1 MITTTG
7 LTVRGINMEFL
18 YIALIIIA
26 DQFTK
31 YIAKTR
37 LMPLDNVDLIPGY
50 FSLSY
55 VENRGA
61 AFGLF
66 QNNKML
72 LVGVTA
78 IVILF
83 IFYYLIKN
91 RGMNIYLKISLVMI
105 TAGAIG
111 NLIDRIYLGYVVD
124 FFHFYIKSAFD
135 WPVFNVADIS
145 VVCGT
150 ILLSIVL
157 LFVKE

>member
-91 RGMNIYLKISLVMI
+91 RGMNIYLKLSLVMI

-111 NLIDRIYLGYVVD
+111 NLIDRIFLGYVVD
-124 FFHFYIKSAFD
+124 FFHFYIKSVFD

>member
-1 MITTTG
+1 
-7 LTVRGINMEFL
+7 VRGIKMEFL
-18 YIALIIIA
+18 YITLIVIL
-26 DQFTK
+26 DQVTK
-31 YIAKTR
+31 YIAKAK
-37 LMPLDNVDLIPGY
+37 LMPVNNIDLIPGY

-72 LVGVTA
+72 LVGVTSV
-78 IVILF
+78 VIL
-83 IFYYLIKN
+83 IIIYYLLKN
-91 RGMNIYLKISLVMI
+91 RNMNKYLRASLIMI

-111 NLIDRIYLGYVVD
+111 NLIDRVVLSYVID

>member
-1 MITTTG
+1 
-7 LTVRGINMEFL
+7 MEFL
-18 YIALIIIA
+18 YITLIIIL
-26 DQFTK
+26 DQVTK
-31 YIAKTR
+31 YIAKAK
-37 LMPLDNVDLIPGY
+37 LMPVNNIDLIPGY

-72 LVGVTA
+72 LVGVTSVVI
-78 IVILF
+78 IVI
-83 IFYYLIKN
+83 IYYLLKN
-91 RGMNIYLKISLVMI
+91 RNMNKYLRASLIMI

-111 NLIDRIYLGYVVD
+111 NLIDRVLLGYVID
-124 FFHFYIKSAFD
+124 FFHFYIKDVFD

-150 ILLSIVL
+150 ILLSMVL